1 MKKLYQFNSGLI
13 RQLKNVLIDRLQ
25 KAKTE
30 LVRIKQNEI
39 RVEDVI
45 QGINNDIHTVTN
57 NLRMAKLPEYEF
69 AQKIENVLNLIKNKN
84 APPESLDVVIETIGV
99 FSEYLSNKID
109 KLSRNGENDFYPMEL
124 WNEWE
129 KLKNLLEEKAKP
141 QDLFY
146 PFAEFDEEEAKY
158 FSNADPS
165 LLREKTMVA
174 YQDYVDNA
182 NEWLNCQASN
192 QDIYTAKTS
201 LKKMYNVVK
210 FFTELKTKIGYQG
223 YLLALQARLL
233 MAFSN
238 ENAELDKKKNLT
250 QIIQA
255 SIQELQSFRN
265 SEKHPSQQSLKITLE
280 RFLINKYYENIK
292 DEKIIKEVLDRFN
305 ILKFLEKAS
314 LVVNKEEK
322 LRKDEF
328 KRHFNNIK
336 KTVEAAI
343 SSFEQIKE
351 SYNLNKREDEDH
363 VVVNKKDIETYL
375 VFSNSLLKYNIL
387 INEEVRDIFN
397 SFVKLDK
404 TLREKISKGEIDIS
418 NDILTEFGGLFY
430 IFTIYLDNKEDVDKK
445 FIDLFKKQAIR
456 AEKSLSYEKKFLL
469 TNFLDWSIIGRN
481 SYKENYRK
489 IYKNLK
495 DLISITIT
503 DFYELI
509 DKNNKDKA
517 QDMVIRLSH
526 ILAILVMAKLNA
538 AAKLIDYLRNVI
550 ITKIKTDKYIFEEEQ
565 RIQVIKIL
573 QNTEV
578 FSEALEKGDDKPN
591 LYIKSIYEE
600 IFKENIED
608 KIIENELEDK
618 NYQAN
623 ESYENYLEDN
633 KEITKKSSMSIN
645 VVDKPEEMLDKP
657 EAVISYVDK
666 NEMMNNFK
674 EKISHE
680 YENTNNV
687 VIIDNKQIEENINNY
702 EQQDINNEEDFEVEE
717 STNVDYE
724 EVIFNEESLDNFSIW
739 LEQYH
744 EEYVPVV
751 NKNGKKLKD
760 LSLSISD
767 YEIAKKEV
775 KRIAHSLKGD
785 TRQLQMNK
793 IGGVFEII
801 EFFLK
806 DKLGNG
812 KYLSKNFVI
821 AYLELFEYALKYIEE
836 IETAIQNNEKEVK
849 ITIDHDIVN
858 LYAEEIRKYENEE
871 ANEEA
876 NEEELDVPPIEDADP
891 YQQDNEIVEEKSNE
905 DQGITPIEDIDLYQ
919 QDNKIVEE
927 KSNEDQGI
935 TPIEDVDPYQQDNEI
950 VEEKSNEDQGIT
962 PIEDI
967 DLYQQDNEI
976 VEEKSNEDQGIT
988 PIEDVDL
995 YQQDNE
1001 IVEEKSNEDQG
1012 ITPIEDI
1019 DLYQQDNEI
1028 VEELQNVNVVEKVI
1042 KPLQKEIIE
1051 LTLNNDDIDHICK
1064 SLENISNEILNLS
1077 NIFKNMKK

>member
-69 AQKIENVLNLIKNKN
+69 SQKIENVLNLIKNKN

-265 SEKHPSQQSLKITLE
+265 SEKQPSQQSLKITLE

-375 VFSNSLLKYNIL
+375 VFSNSLLRYNIL

-404 TLREKISKGEIDIS
+404 TLREKVSKDEIDIS

-456 AEKSLSYEKKFLL
+456 AEKSLNYEKKFLL
-469 TNFLDWSIIGRN
+469 TNFLDWSIIGKN

-503 DFYELI
+503 DFYELT

-526 ILAILVMAKLNA
+526 ILAILVIAKLNT

-608 KIIENELEDK
+608 KIIENELENK

-623 ESYENYLEDN
+623 ESYENHLGDN

-680 YENTNNV
+680 YKNTNNV
-687 VIIDNKQIEENINNY
+687 VIIDNKQIEENINNYNEEIKENVDNYNNEIREENINNY

-717 STNVDYE
+717 SNNVDYE
-724 EVIFNEESLDNFSIW
+724 EVILNEESLDNFSIW

-744 EEYVPVV
+744 EEYAPVV

-871 ANEEA
+871 VNEEK
-876 NEEELDVPPIEDADP
+876 LDVTSIEDIDPYQQDNEIIEEKSNEDQGVTTIEDIDP

-905 DQGITPIEDIDLYQ
+905 DQGVTTIEDI
-919 QDNKIVEE
+919 
-927 KSNEDQGI
+927 
-935 TPIEDVDPYQQDNEI
+935 DPYQQDNEI
-950 VEEKSNEDQGIT
+950 VEEKSNEDQGVT
-962 PIEDI
+962 
-967 DLYQQDNEI
+967 
-976 VEEKSNEDQGIT
+976 T
-988 PIEDVDL
+988 IEDVD
-995 YQQDNE
+995 
-1001 IVEEKSNEDQG
+1001 
-1012 ITPIEDI
+1012 P
-1019 DLYQQDNEI
+1019 YQQDNEI

>member
-69 AQKIENVLNLIKNKN
+69 SQKIENVLNLIKNKN

-265 SEKHPSQQSLKITLE
+265 SEKQPSQQSLKITLE

-375 VFSNSLLKYNIL
+375 VFSNSLLRYNIL

-404 TLREKISKGEIDIS
+404 TLREKVSKDEIDIS

-456 AEKSLSYEKKFLL
+456 AEKSLNYEKKFLL
-469 TNFLDWSIIGRN
+469 TNFLDWSIIGKN

-503 DFYELI
+503 DFYELT

-526 ILAILVMAKLNA
+526 ILAILVIAKLNT

-608 KIIENELEDK
+608 KIIENELENK

-623 ESYENYLEDN
+623 ESYENHLGDN

-680 YENTNNV
+680 YKNTNNV
-687 VIIDNKQIEENINNY
+687 VIIDNKQIEENINNYNEEIKENVDNYNNEIREENINNY

-717 STNVDYE
+717 SNNVDYE
-724 EVIFNEESLDNFSIW
+724 EVILNEESLDNFSIW

-744 EEYVPVV
+744 EEYAPVV

-871 ANEEA
+871 VNEEK
-876 NEEELDVPPIEDADP
+876 LDVTSIEDIDP
-891 YQQDNEIVEEKSNE
+891 YQQDNEIIEEKSNE
-905 DQGITPIEDIDLYQ
+905 DQGVT
-919 QDNKIVEE
+919 
-927 KSNEDQGI
+927 
-935 TPIEDVDPYQQDNEI
+935 TIEDVDP
-950 VEEKSNEDQGIT
+950 
-962 PIEDI
+962 
-967 DLYQQDNEI
+967 
-976 VEEKSNEDQGIT
+976 
-988 PIEDVDL
+988 
-995 YQQDNE
+995 
-1001 IVEEKSNEDQG
+1001 
-1012 ITPIEDI
+1012 
-1019 DLYQQDNEI
+1019 YQQDNEI

>member
-265 SEKHPSQQSLKITLE
+265 NEKHSSQQSLKITLE

-645 VVDKPEEMLDKP
+645 VVDKPEEILDKP

-666 NEMMNNFK
+666 NEMIDNFK

-687 VIIDNKQIEENINNY
+687 AIIDNKQIEENINNYNEEVKENVDNYNNEIREENINNY

-871 ANEEA
+871 ANEE
-876 NEEELDVPPIEDADP
+876 ELDVPPIEDIDP
-891 YQQDNEIVEEKSNE
+891 
-905 DQGITPIEDIDLYQ
+905 
-919 QDNKIVEE
+919 
-927 KSNEDQGI
+927 
-935 TPIEDVDPYQQDNEI
+935 
-950 VEEKSNEDQGIT
+950 
-962 PIEDI
+962 
-967 DLYQQDNEI
+967 
-976 VEEKSNEDQGIT
+976 
-988 PIEDVDL
+988 
-995 YQQDNE
+995 
-1001 IVEEKSNEDQG
+1001 
-1012 ITPIEDI
+1012 
-1019 DLYQQDNEI
+1019 YQQDNEI

>member
-69 AQKIENVLNLIKNKN
+69 SQKIENVLNLIKNKN

-265 SEKHPSQQSLKITLE
+265 SEKQPSQQSLKITLE

-375 VFSNSLLKYNIL
+375 VFSNSLLRYNIL
-387 INEEVRDIFN
+387 INEEVRNIFN

-404 TLREKISKGEIDIS
+404 TLREKVSKDEIDIS

-456 AEKSLSYEKKFLL
+456 AEKSLNYEKKFLL
-469 TNFLDWSIIGRN
+469 TNFLDWSIIGKN

-503 DFYELI
+503 DFYELT

-526 ILAILVMAKLNA
+526 ILAILVIAKLNT

-608 KIIENELEDK
+608 KIIENELENK

-623 ESYENYLEDN
+623 ESYENHLGDN

-702 EQQDINNEEDFEVEE
+702 NEEIKENVDNYNNEIREENINNYEQQDINNEEDFEVEE

-739 LEQYH
+739 LEQYQ

-849 ITIDHDIVN
+849 ITIDYDIVN

-871 ANEEA
+871 VNEEK
-876 NEEELDVPPIEDADP
+876 LDV
-891 YQQDNEIVEEKSNE
+891 
-905 DQGITPIEDIDLYQ
+905 
-919 QDNKIVEE
+919 
-927 KSNEDQGI
+927 
-935 TPIEDVDPYQQDNEI
+935 TPIEDVDP
-950 VEEKSNEDQGIT
+950 
-962 PIEDI
+962 
-967 DLYQQDNEI
+967 
-976 VEEKSNEDQGIT
+976 
-988 PIEDVDL
+988 
-995 YQQDNE
+995 
-1001 IVEEKSNEDQG
+1001 
-1012 ITPIEDI
+1012 
-1019 DLYQQDNEI
+1019 YQQDNEI

>member
-45 QGINNDIHTVTN
+45 QGINNDVHTVTN

-265 SEKHPSQQSLKITLE
+265 SEKQPSQQSLKITLE

-387 INEEVRDIFN
+387 INEEIRDIFN

-404 TLREKISKGEIDIS
+404 TLREKISKDEIDIS

-456 AEKSLSYEKKFLL
+456 AEKSLNYEKKFLL
-469 TNFLDWSIIGRN
+469 TNFLDWSIIGKN

-503 DFYELI
+503 DFYELT

-526 ILAILVMAKLNA
+526 ILAILVMAKLNT

-608 KIIENELEDK
+608 KIIENELEYK
-618 NYQAN
+618 NYQVN
-623 ESYENYLEDN
+623 EGYENHLEDN

-645 VVDKPEEMLDKP
+645 VVDKPEEILDKP

-666 NEMMNNFK
+666 NEMINNFK

-680 YENTNNV
+680 YEQTNNV
-687 VIIDNKQIEENINNY
+687 AIIDNKQIEESVDNYNDEISEENINHY
-702 EQQDINNEEDFEVEE
+702 EQQNINNEEDFEVEE
-717 STNVDYE
+717 STNVEYE
-724 EVIFNEESLDNFSIW
+724 EVILNEESLENFSIW

-760 LSLSISD
+760 LSLFIND

-793 IGGVFEII
+793 IGSVFEII

-836 IETAIQNNEKEVK
+836 IENAIQNNEKEVK

-871 ANEEA
+871 INKEEPDVTPI
-876 NEEELDVPPIEDADP
+876 EEETDP
-891 YQQDNEIVEEKSNE
+891 YQQENNEIVEVQSYENREEQDVTPIEEETDPYQQENNEIVEVQSYENSE
-905 DQGITPIEDIDLYQ
+905 DQDITPIEDI
-919 QDNKIVEE
+919 K
-927 KSNEDQGI
+927 
-935 TPIEDVDPYQQDNEI
+935 PYQQDNSI
-950 VEEKSNEDQGIT
+950 IEES
-962 PIEDI
+962 
-967 DLYQQDNEI
+967 
-976 VEEKSNEDQGIT
+976 
-988 PIEDVDL
+988 
-995 YQQDNE
+995 
-1001 IVEEKSNEDQG
+1001 
-1012 ITPIEDI
+1012 
-1019 DLYQQDNEI
+1019 
-1028 VEELQNVNVVEKVI
+1028 QNVNVVEKVI
-1042 KPLQKEIIE
+1042 EPIQKEIIE
-1051 LTLNNDDIDHICK
+1051 LTLNNDDIDYICK
-1064 SLENISNEILNLS
+1064 SLENISNEILNLK
-1077 NIFKNMKK
+1077 NIFENMKK

>member
-45 QGINNDIHTVTN
+45 QGINNDVHTVTN

-265 SEKHPSQQSLKITLE
+265 SEKQPSQQSLKITLE

-404 TLREKISKGEIDIS
+404 TLREKISKDEIDIS

-445 FIDLFKKQAIR
+445 FIDLFKKQSIR
-456 AEKSLSYEKKFLL
+456 AEKSLNYEKKFLL
-469 TNFLDWSIIGRN
+469 TNFLDWSIIGKN

-503 DFYELI
+503 DFYELT

-526 ILAILVMAKLNA
+526 ILAILVMAKLNT

-608 KIIENELEDK
+608 KIIENELEYK
-618 NYQAN
+618 NYQVN
-623 ESYENYLEDN
+623 ESYENHLEDN

-645 VVDKPEEMLDKP
+645 VVDKPEEILDKP

-666 NEMMNNFK
+666 NEMINNFK

-680 YENTNNV
+680 YEQANNV
-687 VIIDNKQIEENINNY
+687 AIIDNKQIEESVDNYNDEISKENINHY
-702 EQQDINNEEDFEVEE
+702 EQQNINNEEDFEVEE
-717 STNVDYE
+717 STNVEYE
-724 EVIFNEESLDNFSIW
+724 EVILNEESLENFSIW

-760 LSLSISD
+760 LSLSIND

-793 IGGVFEII
+793 IGSVFEII

-836 IETAIQNNEKEVK
+836 IENAIQNNEKEVK

-871 ANEEA
+871 IDKEEPDITPI
-876 NEEELDVPPIEDADP
+876 EEETDP
-891 YQQDNEIVEEKSNE
+891 YQQENNEIVEVQSYENGE
-905 DQGITPIEDIDLYQ
+905 DQDITPIE
-919 QDNKIVEE
+919 EE
-927 KSNEDQGI
+927 
-935 TPIEDVDPYQQDNEI
+935 TDPYQQENNEI
-950 VEEKSNEDQGIT
+950 VEVQSYENREEPDVT
-962 PIEDI
+962 PIEEETDP
-967 DLYQQDNEI
+967 YQQENSI
-976 VEEKSNEDQGIT
+976 IEES
-988 PIEDVDL
+988 
-995 YQQDNE
+995 
-1001 IVEEKSNEDQG
+1001 
-1012 ITPIEDI
+1012 
-1019 DLYQQDNEI
+1019 
-1028 VEELQNVNVVEKVI
+1028 QNVNVVEKVI
-1042 KPLQKEIIE
+1042 EPIQKEIIE

-1064 SLENISNEILNLS
+1064 SLENISNEILNLK
-1077 NIFKNMKK
+1077 NIFENMKK

>member
-69 AQKIENVLNLIKNKN
+69 SQKIENVLNLIKNKN

-265 SEKHPSQQSLKITLE
+265 SEKQPSQQSLKITLE

-375 VFSNSLLKYNIL
+375 VFSNSLLRYNIL

-404 TLREKISKGEIDIS
+404 TLREKVSKDEIDIS

-456 AEKSLSYEKKFLL
+456 AEKSLNYEKKFLL
-469 TNFLDWSIIGRN
+469 TNFLDWSIIGKN

-503 DFYELI
+503 DFYELT

-526 ILAILVMAKLNA
+526 ILAILVMAKLNT

-608 KIIENELEDK
+608 KIIENELENK

-623 ESYENYLEDN
+623 ESYENHLGDN

-702 EQQDINNEEDFEVEE
+702 NEEIKENVDNYNNEIREENINNYEQQDINNEEDFEVEE
-717 STNVDYE
+717 SNNVDYE
-724 EVIFNEESLDNFSIW
+724 EVILNEESLDNFSIW

-744 EEYVPVV
+744 EEYAPVV

-871 ANEEA
+871 VNEEK
-876 NEEELDVPPIEDADP
+876 LDVTSIEDIDP

-905 DQGITPIEDIDLYQ
+905 DQGVT
-919 QDNKIVEE
+919 
-927 KSNEDQGI
+927 
-935 TPIEDVDPYQQDNEI
+935 TIEDVDP
-950 VEEKSNEDQGIT
+950 
-962 PIEDI
+962 
-967 DLYQQDNEI
+967 
-976 VEEKSNEDQGIT
+976 
-988 PIEDVDL
+988 
-995 YQQDNE
+995 
-1001 IVEEKSNEDQG
+1001 
-1012 ITPIEDI
+1012 
-1019 DLYQQDNEI
+1019 YQQDNEI

-1051 LTLNNDDIDHICK
+1051 LTLNNDDIDYICK
-1064 SLENISNEILNLS
+1064 SLENISNEILNLK
-1077 NIFKNMKK
+1077 NIFENMKK